1 MGPRFRG
8 DDIEIVHSRTR
19 TDLPH
24 GKSNFLHSAAAN
36 QPDGQIISDFQKSC
50 QAPKSKIF
58 LFSFY
63 PNQMHIPDRLVPP
76 EGRSR
81 VVTSAGRDAVD
92 ARASGAQWQSQGE
105 MNLVSGQRRA
115 G

>member
-1 MGPRFRG
+1 MRNCASVAKPK
-8 DDIEIVHSRTR
+8 SR
-19 TDLPH
+19 H
-24 GKSNFLHSAAAN
+24 GKSNPGIWAAAN
-36 QPDGQIISDFQKSC
+36 RPDGQITSDFQKWC

-63 PNQMHIPDRLVPP
+63 PNQMHIQGVPP
-76 EGRSR
+76 TEGRIAI
-81 VVTSAGRDAVD
+81 VTDAGWDAVD